1 MKRYLRLI
9 VPTIITIVM
18 LFPFNIVQAKTLG
31 QLKKEYDAIL
41 NKYNSTGNNINATE
55 SEIKNTKNRVESIYT
70 EIDNAEKEIQA
81 TTSEIAKLNE
91 SINEKDRQTKE
102 LMKFFQVSQGESTY
116 LEYIFSAD
124 SITDFI
130 YRITVTEQLS
140 KYNNKLIDEM
150 NNMISQNNKN
160 IENLHKKEQS
170 LKSLQNELSDKL
182 VVLASQKEKLEDEY
196 ASLEDEIK
204 NSKAIL
210 DLYTKAGCKD
220 NEDISV
226 CAEEQLPPST
236 KFWRPVT
243 AGCITSNFG
252 RRVDPMQGVYRTH
265 AGMDIACRDMSAGKI
280 YPITDGKVVLVNTVD
295 RGGYGKYV
303 VIQHKVN
310 GHNYSSLYGHLQT
323 IYVKE
328 NQIVSKDTNIA
339 YMGSTGKSTGPH
351 LHLNVCAGLNSC
363 MYNTSNPRDYINFPW
378 YDGIHYSYF
387 YNRTSY
393 YK

>member
-1 MKRYLRLI
+1 MKRYLRII

-55 SEIKNTKNRVESIYT
+55 SEIKNAKNRVESIYT

-220 NEDISV
+220 NEDVSS
-226 CAEEQLPPST
+226 CGSAQLPAGT
-236 KFWRPVT
+236 KFWRPLSS
-243 AGCITSNFG
+243 GCITENYG
-252 RRVDPMQGVYRTH
+252 YRICPFH
-265 AGMDIACRDMSAGKI
+265 GKEIHSGMDMACGDHKI
-280 YPITDGKVVLVNTVD
+280 YAVSDGKVKYTGYS
-295 RGGYGKYV
+295 RGGYGNYI
-303 VIQHKVN
+303 VIHHNIN
-310 GHNYSSLYGHLQT
+310 GRKYSSLYGHLAA
-323 IYVKE
+323 IYVK
-328 NQIVSKDTNIA
+328 QGDIVNKDTVIGL
-339 YMGSTGKSTGPH
+339 MGSTGASTGTH
-351 LHLNVCAGLNSC
+351 LHLNIYNGWYLQAGESASL
-363 MYNTSNPRDYINFPW
+363 TDPRNYINFPT
-378 YDGIHYSYF
+378 
-387 YNRTSY
+387 YNGGAYARFADRTTY
-393 YK
+393 YN

>member
-55 SEIKNTKNRVESIYT
+55 SEIKNAKNRVESIYT

-170 LKSLQNELSDKL
+170 LKSLQNE
-182 VVLASQKEKLEDEY
+182 
-196 ASLEDEIK
+196 
-204 NSKAIL
+204 
-210 DLYTKAGCKD
+210 
-220 NEDISV
+220 
-226 CAEEQLPPST
+226 
-236 KFWRPVT
+236 
-243 AGCITSNFG
+243 
-252 RRVDPMQGVYRTH
+252 
-265 AGMDIACRDMSAGKI
+265 
-280 YPITDGKVVLVNTVD
+280 
-295 RGGYGKYV
+295 
-303 VIQHKVN
+303 
-310 GHNYSSLYGHLQT
+310 
-323 IYVKE
+323 
-328 NQIVSKDTNIA
+328 
-339 YMGSTGKSTGPH
+339 
-351 LHLNVCAGLNSC
+351 
-363 MYNTSNPRDYINFPW
+363 
-378 YDGIHYSYF
+378 
-387 YNRTSY
+387 
-393 YK
+393 